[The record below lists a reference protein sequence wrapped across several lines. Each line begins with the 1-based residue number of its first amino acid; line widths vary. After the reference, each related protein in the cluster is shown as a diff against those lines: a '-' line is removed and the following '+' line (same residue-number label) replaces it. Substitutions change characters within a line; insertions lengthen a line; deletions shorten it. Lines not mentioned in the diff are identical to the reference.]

1 MVTSGALTPPVIDSS
16 ARILMNPDNLVAGI
30 RRDFMSKEKI
40 KKRKTYDLRLTRT
53 ELAHLR
59 DLFNVVL
66 PPDTKK
72 TVSHYL
78 AELEDRV
85 YVEDKLWSKISDLLI
100 EAGVPNGDEAPD
112 FIVAPTAPPSMGVFP
127 LSMDDVSEEVD
138 NIQEGE

>member
-1 MVTSGALTPPVIDSS
+1 
-16 ARILMNPDNLVAGI
+16 
-30 RRDFMSKEKI
+30 MSKEKI

-59 DLFNVVL
+59 DLFGVVL

-72 TVSHYL
+72 TISQHL

-85 YVEDKLWSKISDLLI
+85 YVEDKLWSKISDLLN
-100 EAGVPNGDEAPD
+100 EAEVPNGDEAPD

-127 LSMDDVSEEVD
+127 LSVDDITEEDSESD
-138 NIQEGE
+138 QEEE